1 MTNQM
6 MGSLTL
12 EFHLEAGHFLEGM
25 NWLSSTGKGMSVQTD
40 LRAVMVTRA
49 RESCEGTFQ
58 SECDRRSVYS
68 GSFGLVTNG
77 FHSWFRPG
85 QEISFDWENK
95 NSCHNNFAIGHVL
108 RDECDLYLSNE
119 VVHSML
125 SVSRIFSLISKY
137 FKTRTSCWW
146 GEGSV
151 NTLHPLNVMLCNLF
165 SSRSVD
171 VASS

>member
-25 NWLSSTGKGMSVQTD
+25 NWLSSTGEGKSGPDRSEGCHGN
-40 LRAVMVTRA
+40 LK
-49 RESCEGTFQ
+49 RECCEGIFQ
-58 SECDRRSVYS
+58 SEGDWRSVYS
-68 GSFGLVTNG
+68 GSSGLVTNG

-85 QEISFDWENK
+85 QEISFGWENE
-95 NSCHNNFAIGHVL
+95 NSYHNNVAIGHVL
-108 RDECDLYLSNE
+108 RNECDLYLSNE

-137 FKTRTSCWW
+137 FKTRASCWW

-151 NTLHPLNVMLCNLF
+151 NTLPPLNVMSCNLF
-165 SSRSVD
+165 SSRPVD